1 MKHHSVFSLGALIAT
16 LLLAM
21 SAFADQSGQDA
32 MTTAQVLS
40 KLQANQNTRYL
51 QISVET
57 RNGVVRL
64 RGEVGSAEE
73 RELAAL
79 LARHTGDV
87 MWVRNELVVRGGG
100 VARNN

>member
-1 MKHHSVFSLGALIAT
+1 MKHHSALSLGALIAT
-16 LLLAM
+16 LLLAV
-21 SAFADQSGQDA
+21 SAFAEGGQDA
-32 MTTAQVLS
+32 VTTAQVLS
-40 KLQANQNTRYL
+40 KLQANQNTRNL

-64 RGEVGSAEE
+64 RGEVRSAEE

-87 MWVRNELVVRGGG
+87 MWVRNELVVRSGG
-100 VARNN
+100 VARN

>member
-1 MKHHSVFSLGALIAT
+1 MKHHSALSWGALIAT
-16 LLLAM
+16 LMLAF
-21 SAFADQSGQDA
+21 SAFAETGQDA
-32 MTTAQVLS
+32 MTTAQVVS
-40 KLQANQNTRYL
+40 KLQANQNTRNL

-64 RGEVGSAEE
+64 RGEVRSAEE

-100 VARNN
+100 VARN

>member
-1 MKHHSVFSLGALIAT
+1 MKYHSAVSLGALIAT
-16 LLLAM
+16 LMLATA
-21 SAFADQSGQDA
+21 AFADKSGQDA
-32 MTTAQVLS
+32 VTTAQVMS
-40 KLQANQNTRYL
+40 KLQANQNTRNL

-64 RGEVGSAEE
+64 RGKVSSSEE

-100 VARNN
+100 GG

>member
-1 MKHHSVFSLGALIAT
+1 MKHHSAVSLGALIAT
-16 LLLAM
+16 LLLAF
-21 SAFADQSGQDA
+21 SAVAESGQDA
-32 MTTAQVLS
+32 VTSAQVRS
-40 KLQANQNTRYL
+40 KLQANQNTRNL

-64 RGEVGSAEE
+64 RGEVKSAEE

-79 LARHTGDV
+79 LARNTGDV
-87 MWVRNELVVRGGG
+87 MLVQNELVVRSGG

>member
-1 MKHHSVFSLGALIAT
+1 MKHHSAASLGAL
-16 LLLAM
+16 LASLM
-21 SAFADQSGQDA
+21 LAVSTFADQIGQDA
-32 MTTAQVLS
+32 VTTAQVLS
-40 KLQANQNTRYL
+40 KLQANQNTRNL

-64 RGEVGSAEE
+64 RGEVSSAEE

-100 VARNN
+100 VARN

>member
-1 MKHHSVFSLGALIAT
+1 MKTHLVVGLLALIAT
-16 LLLAM
+16 LTLAL
-21 SAFADQSGQDA
+21 SAHADQTGQDA
-32 MTTAQVLS
+32 VTTAQVVS
-40 KLQANQNTRYL
+40 KLQANQNTRNL

-64 RGEVGSAEE
+64 SGEVRSAEE

-87 MWVRNELVVRGGG
+87 MWVQNDLVVRGGG
-100 VARNN
+100 IARNN

>member
-1 MKHHSVFSLGALIAT
+1 MKNHSAVSLGALIAT
-16 LLLAM
+16 LLLAV

-32 MTTAQVLS
+32 VTTAQVRS
-40 KLQANQNTRYL
+40 KLQANQNTRNL

-64 RGEVGSAEE
+64 RGEVRSAEE

-87 MWVRNELVVRGGG
+87 MLVQNELVVRNGG
-100 VARNN
+100 VARN

>member
-1 MKHHSVFSLGALIAT
+1 MKHHSAVSLVALIAT
-16 LLLAM
+16 LMLAD
-21 SAFADQSGQDA
+21 SAVADQSGQDA
-32 MTTAQVLS
+32 VTTAQVRS
-40 KLQANQNTRYL
+40 KLQANQNTRNL

-64 RGEVGSAEE
+64 RGEVRSAEE

-87 MWVRNELVVRGGG
+87 MFVQNELVVRNGG
-100 VARNN
+100 VARN

>member
-1 MKHHSVFSLGALIAT
+1 MKHHSTVRLSA
-16 LLLAM
+16 LLAALM
-21 SAFADQSGQDA
+21 LTVSAVADQSGQDA
-32 MTTAQVLS
+32 VTTAQVRS
-40 KLQANQNTRYL
+40 KLQANQNTRNL

-64 RGEVGSAEE
+64 RGEVRSAEE

-87 MWVRNELVVRGGG
+87 MLVQNDLVVRSNGG
-100 VARNN
+100 VARN